1 MQKDNIFILC
11 FKRNTDIETIL
22 TRIEKTLEIKNLSI
36 LKNKQG
42 NPSIYQLTTLVGEV
56 SISHT
61 DNLSLYLFTKNKD
74 ALGIDI
80 QPIIENRETVNNFL
94 SEAEKAVISEDN
106 FFLESTILWTYKEAF
121 VKSIG
126 VGFITHPKN
135 ICCANILHK
144 KVGDEGVILYHKKVY
159 SIKIL
164 ERITIKN
171 NVISALVIINK

>member
-126 VGFITHPKN
+126 VGFMTHPKN

-144 KVGDEGVILYHKKVY
+144 KVGDEGVILYNKKVY